1 MKKLGLKNL
10 LMLSVVLL
18 VGISVSISSYILYL
32 QEKEAI
38 TEEIVKENQ
47 AYIKGQAAVI
57 ETYINE
63 KVGGVSKLADL
74 YKNTPFTGS
83 EEEIIQQT
91 KILGASFNTG
101 SAVISFEDGRS
112 YWNQSSAGYTNNK
125 LDGDVK
131 DKEWYQAGRQASDV
145 TVSEPYH
152 DPGDPVYWL
161 TIIEKIK
168 GGTISVDMELGLLA
182 EIVKNATNIPGAA
195 AAILNSD
202 TTILASSSSALEL
215 GKKATSYAWFSNLAT
230 EAVNQEHSIQGYNLN
245 GDEKIL
251 FSHRI
256 QAGDKQW
263 YFCIGVSKSIAFAQ
277 LDAAAATAIITAAG
291 AVIISMILA
300 FIILQVLYRP
310 IIALKETIID
320 LSSGNGDLTQRL
332 EVHGDDDLGVIAQGI
347 NRFIENLQNMMLE
360 IKGASESL
368 QSHVER
374 MHQQSAQ
381 TDDMLQSHVAETE
394 QVVTAIEEMNS
405 TADAM
410 ATDAANTAE
419 ITQRANEVGTESRRI
434 AQQSQ
439 TTVAELITDVD
450 DAVDSVSEMNE
461 KTQGINNILEVI
473 SGIAEQTNLL
483 ALNAAIEAARAGEQG
498 RGFAVVADEV
508 RNLASRTKDSTEE
521 VEAALESLL
530 QGSQMVVKSMD
541 NTKARCED
549 TASSSGEVAES
560 LDSMSSFV
568 NDINGLSTQIATA
581 AEEQSSVTQEL
592 TRNMSEINNIVREL
606 EANSQKTLQDADDI
620 ASLNEQLSTIVGRF
634 KL

>member
-1 MKKLGLKNL
+1 
-10 LMLSVVLL
+10 MLSVVLL
-18 VGISVSISSYILYL
+18 VGMSVSISSYVLYL
-32 QEKEAI
+32 QEKDAI
-38 TEEIVKENQ
+38 SEEIIKENQ
-47 AYIKGQAAVI
+47 AYVKGQATVI

-63 KVGGVSKLADL
+63 KVGGVSQLAEL

-83 EEEIIQQT
+83 EDEIIQQT
-91 KILGASFNTG
+91 KILAAAFNTG
-101 SAVISFEDGRS
+101 SSVISFEDGRS
-112 YWNQSSAGYTNNK
+112 YWNQINKKWPNNK
-125 LDGDVK
+125 LNGDVN
-131 DKEWYQAGRQASDV
+131 DQVWYKEGRQASDV

-152 DPGDPVYWL
+152 DPGDPIYWL

-168 GGTISVDMELGLLA
+168 GGTISVDMKLTLLA
-182 EIVKNATNIPGAA
+182 EMVKGATNIPGTAA
-195 AAILNSD
+195 VILNSD
-202 TTILASSSSALEL
+202 TTILASSSSAVEL
-215 GKKATSYAWFSNLAT
+215 GKKGNSYDWFADLANK
-230 EAVNQEHSIQGYNLN
+230 AVSQEVTVEDYTVKNEDKTFFAHSI
-245 GDEKIL
+245 K
-251 FSHRI
+251 
-256 QAGDKQW
+256 AGDKQW
-263 YFCIGVSKSIAFAQ
+263 YFCIGIDKSVAFAK
-277 LDAAAATAIITAAG
+277 LETAATAAIITSICS
-291 AVIISMILA
+291 VIVSMILT
-300 FIILQVLYRP
+300 FIILQILYRP
-310 IIALKETIID
+310 ILALKQTILD

-332 EVHGDDDLGVIAQGI
+332 DVQGDDDLGLIAQGI
-347 NRFIENLQNMMLE
+347 NRFIQNLQNMMLE
-360 IKGASESL
+360 IQDATVRL
-368 QSHVER
+368 QSHVEH
-374 MHQQSAQ
+374 MHEQSAR
-381 TDDMLQSHVAETE
+381 TDDILQSHVAETE

-419 ITQRANEVGTESRRI
+419 ITQRANEVGNESRRI
-434 AQQSQ
+434 AQESQ
-439 TTVAELITDVD
+439 HTVAELISDVD
-450 DAVDSVSEMNE
+450 GAVNSVSEMNE

-530 QGSQMVVKSMD
+530 QGTQVVVTSMD

-549 TASSSGEVAES
+549 TVTSSGEVAES
-560 LDSMSSFV
+560 LDSMSTFV

-606 EANSQKTLQDADDI
+606 EGNSQTTLQNTDDI
-620 ASLNEQLSTIVGRF
+620 ASLNNQLSTIVGRF